1 MVNTLLLDLD
11 GTLCTMDK
19 ARFMKRYL
27 TDMAEHFKDIIPVE
41 SFAPHIMKS
50 SAFASSHPSPNYS
63 WGEVFINHFAE
74 GFGLK
79 AHGMLGRFMDFF
91 VKDFPQYCS
100 MVTPHPL
107 TVKLLQISSERGFKL
122 ACASN
127 CLMPRIAIEER
138 MRCCGIEPARFAF
151 IPGMEHMHY
160 SKPNPLFFQEIA
172 DNIGVAPAD
181 CLVVGNDLEEDMC
194 ASDIG
199 MKTFFVG
206 VYPEDPDHEL
216 TYAGELKDLI
226 ALLEKEEI

>member
-19 ARFMKRYL
+19 VRFMKRYM
-27 TDMAEHFKDIIPVE
+27 TDMAEHFKDIIPVD

-79 AHGMLGRFMDFF
+79 ANGMLGRFMDFF

-107 TVKLLQISSERGFKL
+107 TAKLLQITAEKGYKL

-127 CLMPRIAIEER
+127 CLMPKIAIEER
-138 MRCCGIEPARFAF
+138 MRCCGIDPARFDF
-151 IPGMEHMHY
+151 IPGMEYMHH

-172 DNIGVAPAD
+172 DNLGVEPGD
-181 CLVVGNDLEEDMC
+181 CLVVGNDMDEDMC
-194 ASDIG
+194 AADIG
-199 MKTFFVG
+199 MKTFFIG
-206 VYPEDPDHEL
+206 LSTEDL
-216 TYAGELKDLI
+216 SSKVTYSGELKDLI
-226 ALLEKEEI
+226 TLLENGEI

>member
-1 MVNTLLLDLD
+1 
-11 GTLCTMDK
+11 MDK
-19 ARFMKRYL
+19 ARFMKRYM
-27 TDMAEHFKDIIPVE
+27 TDMAEHFKDIIPVD

-50 SAFASSHPSPNYS
+50 SAFASSHPSPNYF

-79 AHGMLGRFMDFF
+79 TNGMLGRFMDFF
-91 VKDFPQYCS
+91 VRDFPQYCS

-107 TVKLLQISSERGFKL
+107 TAKLLQITAEKGLRL

-138 MRCCGIEPARFAF
+138 MRCCSMEPAQFIF

-172 DNIGVAPAD
+172 DNLGVPPED
-181 CLVVGNDLEEDMC
+181 CLVVGNDVDEDMC
-194 ASDIG
+194 AADIG

-206 VYPEDPDHEL
+206 TYPDDL
-216 TYAGELKDLI
+216 GAKITYAGELKDLI
-226 ALLEKEEI
+226 DLLEKEEI